1 MSRLRNRQS
10 GRGVW
15 TALLALP
22 WIVAAGPA
30 PAGAR
35 AALETAIDEAYVL
48 FKDVDEGETAQY
60 IPALAAAEPDD
71 FGLAVL
77 TVDGELITRGDVDQP
92 FAIMSAAKPFTLALL
107 MRQQGTGVVLE
118 KIGVEPTG
126 LPFDTLQGIDRRD
139 DRPLNPMV
147 NAGAIITVSLI
158 AATTPEARWERI
170 RDIFDEFAGE
180 RLPLM
185 EDVYESVSGSNYRN
199 RAVANLLEYN
209 KRLGADPMETLDAYN
224 RQSCLAV
231 TAKQLA
237 RMGAVLANGGVDPAN
252 GKRIV
257 DTDSVEAVLSVM
269 LTSGFYNESGRWA
282 FDAGLPAKSGV
293 GGGIVAIVPGE
304 MAIVA
309 FSPRL
314 SAAGNSIRGTG
325 AIRHISEALDLS
337 VFRP

>member
-1 MSRLRNRQS
+1 MSRRRSQTS
-10 GRGVW
+10 RRGVRA
-15 TALLALP
+15 ALVALP
-22 WIVAAGPA
+22 LIVAAGPL
-30 PAGAR
+30 PAADPV
-35 AALETAIDEAYVL
+35 ALEAAIDEAYVL
-48 FKDVDEGETAQY
+48 FKDVGEGETAQY

-107 MRQQGTGVVLE
+107 MRQQGTEVVLE

-139 DRPLNPMV
+139 NRSLNPMV

-158 AATTPEARWERI
+158 AATTAEARWERI
-170 RDIFDEFAGE
+170 HDIFDEFAGE

-209 KRLGADPMETLDAYN
+209 QRLGAAPLETLDAYN

-231 TAKQLA
+231 PAKQLA
-237 RMGAVLANGGVDPAN
+237 RMGAVLANGGVDPAT
-252 GKRIV
+252 GKAIV
-257 DTDSVEAVLSVM
+257 DTDTVEAVLSVM
-269 LTSGFYNESGRWA
+269 MTSGFYNESGRWA

-304 MAIVA
+304 MAFVA

-314 SAAGNSIRGTG
+314 SAAGNSVRGTG
-325 AIRHISEALDLS
+325 AIRHISDALDLS